1 MTIEHKDVDDGGLVS
16 FQIRP
21 ISCFMIL
28 KRLSVMFNFLFKTRL
43 TIRAQIPLC
52 SQLNL
57 ASFAFWQERARDPPQ
72 SADEPAAAAL
82 RPINLLSGPSSL
94 SRLTFLIQ
102 IPET

>member
-1 MTIEHKDVDDGGLVS
+1 MTIVHKDVDDVGLVS

-43 TIRAQIPLC
+43 TMRAQIPLC
-52 SQLNL
+52 SQMNL
-57 ASFAFWQERARDPPQ
+57 ASFAFRRERDPQ
-72 SADEPAAAAL
+72 SAAEPPI
-82 RPINLLSGPSSL
+82 RPINLVPSSL